1 MKRTQQT
8 YRVLARIARI
18 AAISPTTVTILV
30 LCLAPGGVAGLSGCG
45 IEDKPT
51 ARGDEHV
58 LDSPDLAGFDD
69 NVYRDGIPVLCYHY
83 FRAGFDPGYFLR
95 VVGAVVLGLPTLG
108 PKEFWTTHNGEF
120 ERHLRY
126 FQDQGIAV
134 LTLDQVQA
142 YFDRGHEPPRPAVVL
157 TIDDADV
164 SVYELAYPLLQRYGY
179 RAHLFVPTARI
190 GQAWSGIKVCT
201 HQQLAEMANDGT
213 LRIDSHT
220 DALHFKI
227 ATSATAEPVF
237 WHPQEVPVAIRQRAW
252 DLVAR
257 DLGVQER
264 GVRDGVQ
271 NGAQNGEPTIL
282 MPPVMT
288 GPYGPVALD
297 LAVSRRTLR
306 RITGRESTFLA
317 WPYGFADAKLDSI
330 AALVG
335 FTGSVSLRAAPW
347 RREDEPWHIG
357 RYTLTAKTTLAQ
369 LARVLPSAVDSR
381 PAVAATEAVTPATV
395 MVEAGNVVAHSAT
408 RDSER
413 E

>member
-1 MKRTQQT
+1 MLKRTQQT
-8 YRVLARIARI
+8 CRVPARIVRI
-18 AAISPTTVTILV
+18 AAISPTTVTVAV
-30 LCLAPGGVAGLSGCG
+30 LCLALGGMAGLSGCG
-45 IEDKPT
+45 TEDKPT
-51 ARGDEHV
+51 ARGNEYG
-58 LDSPDLAGFDD
+58 LDPPDLAGFDD
-69 NVYRDGIPVLCYHY
+69 NVYRDGVPVLCYHY

-108 PKEFWTTHNGEF
+108 PKEFWTTPIGEF

-142 YFDRGHEPPRPAVVL
+142 YFDRGLEPPRPAVVL

-164 SVYELAYPLLQRYGY
+164 SVYELVYPLLQRYGY

-190 GQAWSGIKVCT
+190 GQTWSGIKVCT
-201 HQQLAEMANDGT
+201 HQQLAEMATDGT
-213 LRIDSHT
+213 LLIDSHT

-237 WHPQEVPVAIRQRAW
+237 WHPQKVPVAIRQRAW
-252 DLVAR
+252 DLVAQ
-257 DLGVQER
+257 DLGVQ
-264 GVRDGVQ
+264 DGEQ
-271 NGAQNGEPTIL
+271 PATL
-282 MPPVMT
+282 MPPVMA

-297 LAVSRRTLR
+297 LAASRRTLR

-347 RREDEPWHIG
+347 RRGDEPWHIA

-369 LARVLPSAVDSR
+369 LARVLPAAVDSR
-381 PAVAATEAVTPATV
+381 PAVAATEAVAQATPAI
-395 MVEAGNVVAHSAT
+395 EAGNVAAHSAT